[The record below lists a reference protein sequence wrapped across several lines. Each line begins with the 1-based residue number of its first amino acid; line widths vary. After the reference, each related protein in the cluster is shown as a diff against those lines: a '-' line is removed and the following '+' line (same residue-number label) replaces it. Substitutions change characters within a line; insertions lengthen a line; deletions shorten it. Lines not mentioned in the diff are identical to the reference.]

1 MNINILQINSE
12 ENSDQINGQ
21 VKKYYQ
27 MIKEE

>member
-21 VKKYYQ
+21 VKKYCQ